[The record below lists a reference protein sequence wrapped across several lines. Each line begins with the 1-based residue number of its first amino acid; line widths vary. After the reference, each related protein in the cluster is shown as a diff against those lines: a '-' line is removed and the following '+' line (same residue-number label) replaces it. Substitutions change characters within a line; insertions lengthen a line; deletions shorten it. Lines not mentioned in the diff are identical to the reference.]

1 MAAVIVPFPSTCRR
15 RQIRKTAAY
24 MTVATPAVAESHCR
38 EQLRKLRQRL
48 ERLGVAPDL
57 VEQEVS
63 SYEAALRAEVWRQ
76 VLTPGGAA

>member
-1 MAAVIVPFPSTCRR
+1 VLFNMLAIVQNRRMLEPALFDVYMAS
-15 RQIRKTAAY
+15 
-24 MTVATPAVAESHCR
+24 ATPAVSEGHCR